1 MDDIFRGARPAVEDG
16 LRYHDIAT
24 GKARAGKKT
33 HCTQRQDRGREP
45 EEIAPSFAGLMPIR
59 PIAESRQSDD
69 RSYQQENHDELRIFN
84 DESRHDSTLI
94 DPADQLFHFSRGQ

>member
-1 MDDIFRGARPAVEDG
+1 
-16 LRYHDIAT
+16 
-24 GKARAGKKT
+24 
-33 HCTQRQDRGREP
+33 
-45 EEIAPSFAGLMPIR
+45 MPIR

-94 DPADQLFHFSRGQ
+94 DPADQLFRFSRGQ